1 MIVFVLVGARVLQQW
16 LKTGTLSPLGCGFV
30 GGLSVAFFGDPI
42 ANWGL
47 TALYND
53 EFHLLP
59 RWMGWGLSPA
69 QSWACVFAYPWC
81 FPMLAWFG
89 RWGARRLG
97 SESALAGFVCGGLFG
112 CLNFVVSVPMTFV
125 PHQVIVYQQAPPWPL
140 TLFAGTPAQVQLLD
154 VLGITLFVGAFT
166 ALLMPAAGRSTLE
179 RWLPAGT
186 GARAAFSAALF
197 LGLFLA
203 AFSPALLVRALG
215 LDTAVAYTKSPFPT
229 VPLYGQMEAYP
240 ADVVEN
246 FIGACRQRGDARRC
260 RCAIVRSGVV
270 SHRRVSGAEARIA
283 RRGCRRRSLPRST
296 TVDRDWAAAGGCVRR
311 AAAGRVPARGPRAS
325 QQPLR
330 RRPPRCGLAFHPC
343 PPAARRTH
351 PPRRA
356 LRDRHAGER
365 VVVSVS

>member
-1 MIVFVLVGARVLQQW
+1 MTATQIIRGFELQAVTVFLLVGVYVLRQW
-16 LKTGTLSPLGCGFV
+16 AKTGTLSPLGCGFV

-89 RWGARRLG
+89 RWVARRLG

-154 VLGITLFVGAFT
+154 VLGITVFVGAFT
-166 ALLMPAAGRSTLE
+166 ALLMPGPGRSTLE

-186 GARAAFSAALF
+186 MPRAAFSAVLF

-203 AFSPALLVRALG
+203 AFSPALVVRALG

-229 VPLYGQMEAYP
+229 VPLYGQMEGYS
-240 ADVVEN
+240 DEVVEN
-246 FIGACRQRGDARRC
+246 FLTGCRAQADKRLRSSTVVERACRCSIDAIRR
-260 RCAIVRSGVV
+260 RFTIDEYRAL
-270 SHRRVSGAEARIA
+270 EARMAKNDVPREMIEAIA
-283 RRGCRRRSLPRST
+283 ECR
-296 TVDRDWAAAGGCVRR
+296 
-311 AAAGRVPARGPRAS
+311 
-325 QQPLR
+325 
-330 RRPPRCGLAFHPC
+330 
-343 PPAARRTH
+343 
-351 PPRRA
+351 
-356 LRDRHAGER
+356 
-365 VVVSVS
+365 